1 MAPEFLRSRRGAP
14 HVSAHRGASTKAP
27 ENTLAALEAAWR
39 DGATLA
45 EIDVRLSRDGH
56 IVLMHDRTVDRTTN
70 GRGPIETMT
79 FEEIRALDA
88 GGWFG
93 PAFRG
98 ERVPALRDVIGW
110 ARGKLVLLVELK
122 NYPFRE
128 APLAERTVELIDETG
143 SAEFVVPAGFDH
155 IVLRDIKR
163 RRPAWAIEMIYN
175 ARLVDP
181 AGAARATGA
190 ALVSLEP
197 QFALRED
204 VTQLHAAEVAALTTL
219 ERPEDASRLL
229 SWGLDVLESDDPAM
243 VVAAIRAAHGS
254 REA

>member
-14 HVSAHRGASTKAP
+14 HVSAHRGASAKAP
-27 ENTLAALEAAWR
+27 ENTVAALEAAWR

-56 IVLMHDRTVDRTTN
+56 VVLMHDRAVDRTTT
-70 GRGPIETMT
+70 GRGPIEAMT
-79 FEEIRALDA
+79 LDEIQRLDA

-98 ERVPALRDVIGW
+98 ERVPTLREVIAW
-110 ARGKLVLLVELK
+110 ARGRLVLLVELK

-128 APLAERTVELIDETG
+128 VPLVEWTVELIDETD
-143 SAEFVVPAGFDH
+143 SAGYVVPAGFDH
-155 IVLRDIKR
+155 VALRDIKR
-163 RRPAWAIEMIYN
+163 RRPGWAIEMIYN

-181 AGAARATGA
+181 AGAAREAGA

-197 QFALRED
+197 QFALAED
-204 VTQLHAAEVAALTTL
+204 VAQLHGAGVAALTTL
-219 ERPEDASRLL
+219 ERPDDAGRLL
-229 SWGLDVLESDDPAM
+229 SWGLDALESDDPGAA
-243 VVAAIRAAHGS
+243 VAAIRAAGV
-254 REA
+254 RL

>member
-1 MAPEFLRSRRGAP
+1 MPPEFLRSRRGAP
-14 HVSAHRGASTKAP
+14 HVSAHRGASSNAP

-56 IVLMHDRTVDRTTN
+56 VVLMHDRTVDRTTN
-70 GRGPIETMT
+70 GRGPIEAMT
-79 FEEIRALDA
+79 LDEIHALDG

-93 PAFRG
+93 PAFHG
-98 ERVPALRDVIGW
+98 ERVPALRDVIAW
-110 ARGKLVLLVELK
+110 ARGKIVLLVELK

-128 APLAERTVELIDETG
+128 VPLVERTVALIDETD
-143 SAEFVVPAGFDH
+143 SAAYVVPAGFDH
-155 IVLRDIKR
+155 VVLRDIKR
-163 RRPAWAIEMIYN
+163 RRPGWAIEMIYN

-197 QFALRED
+197 QFTLPED
-204 VTQLHAAEVAALTTL
+204 VAQLHAADVAALTTL
-219 ERPEDASRLL
+219 ERPEDAARLL

-243 VVAAIRAAHGS
+243 AVAAIRAAAGS

>member
-1 MAPEFLRSRRGAP
+1 MPPEFLRTRRGTP
-14 HVSAHRGASTKAP
+14 HVSAHRGASSKAP

-56 IVLMHDRTVDRTTN
+56 VVLMHDRTVNRTTT
-70 GRGPIETMT
+70 GRGPIEEMT
-79 FEEIRALDA
+79 LEEIRALDA

-93 PAFRG
+93 TAFRG
-98 ERVPALRDVIGW
+98 ERVPALREVVAW

-128 APLAERTVELIDETG
+128 VPLVDRTVELIDETG
-143 SAEFVVPAGFDH
+143 SADYVVPAGFDH
-155 IVLRDIKR
+155 VVLRDIKR
-163 RRPAWAIEMIYN
+163 RRPGWAIEMIYN
-175 ARLVDP
+175 ARLADP

-197 QFALRED
+197 QFALPED
-204 VTQLHAAEVAALTTL
+204 VALLHAAEVAALTTL
-219 ERPEDASRLL
+219 ERPADAARLL
-229 SWGLDVLESDDPAM
+229 SWGLDVLECDDPAM
-243 VVAAIRAAHGS
+243 AVAAIRAAK
-254 REA
+254 EA

>member
-1 MAPEFLRSRRGAP
+1 MTPPEFLRSRRGAP
-14 HVSAHRGASTKAP
+14 HISAHRGASSKAP

-56 IVLMHDRTVDRTTN
+56 VILMHDRAVDRTTN
-70 GRGPIETMT
+70 GRGPVETMT
-79 FEEIRALDA
+79 LDEIRTLDA

-98 ERVPALRDVIGW
+98 ERVPTLREVIAW

-122 NYPFRE
+122 NYPYRE
-128 APLAERTVELIDETG
+128 APLAERTVALIDETN
-143 SAEFVVPAGFDH
+143 SAEYVVPAGFDH
-155 IVLRDIKR
+155 VVLRDIKR
-163 RRPAWAIEMIYN
+163 RRPGWAVEMIYN

-197 QFALRED
+197 QFALPDD
-204 VTQLHAAEVAALTTL
+204 VAQLHAAAVAALTTL
-219 ERPEDASRLL
+219 ERPEDAARLL
-229 SWGLDVLESDDPAM
+229 SWGLDVLESEDPGM
-243 VVAAIRAAHGS
+243 VTAAVRAAG
-254 REA
+254 EA